1 VLNCKK
7 YPPTIRNPQLSL
19 QSLKLINFT
28 LKLSS
33 ITQYH
38 HHILVQ
44 KSEGNRT
51 WQVATNKLICV
62 KLILE
67 ESLVMKNEKKT
78 KTKTIIE
85 IGVSVK

>member
-1 VLNCKK
+1 
-7 YPPTIRNPQLSL
+7 
-19 QSLKLINFT
+19 
-28 LKLSS
+28 
-33 ITQYH
+33 
-38 HHILVQ
+38 VQ

-67 ESLVMKNEKKT
+67 ESLVMKKKKKQ

-85 IGVSVK
+85 IGVCVK